1 NPEKAKEKTANLA
14 EAKLVCTTQRGFHYL
29 IGAADP
35 FIELR
40 LPSMFIQV
48 VRHHASIACTTREL
62 INCNE
67 LDGHGISELQK
78 RSTCLRKPLNKAVF
92 LTN

>member
-62 INCNE
+62 INCNVVPIRHFPSFE
-67 LDGHGISELQK
+67 KKMKIGKQENIQ
-78 RSTCLRKPLNKAVF
+78 
-92 LTN
+92 